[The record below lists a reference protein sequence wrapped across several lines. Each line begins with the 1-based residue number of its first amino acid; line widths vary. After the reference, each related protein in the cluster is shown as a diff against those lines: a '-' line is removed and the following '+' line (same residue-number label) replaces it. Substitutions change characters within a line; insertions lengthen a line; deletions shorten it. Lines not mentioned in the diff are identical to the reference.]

1 MLLTD
6 VRSLVSAVQINKI
19 AIVDL
24 TRFWLKFENAITSSE
39 HFVVNRLMLKA
50 ELRLST
56 HLALSW

>member
-24 TRFWLKFENAITSSE
+24 TRFWLKFENA
-39 HFVVNRLMLKA
+39 RLHL
-50 ELRLST
+50 LNILLST
-56 HLALSW
+56 VY